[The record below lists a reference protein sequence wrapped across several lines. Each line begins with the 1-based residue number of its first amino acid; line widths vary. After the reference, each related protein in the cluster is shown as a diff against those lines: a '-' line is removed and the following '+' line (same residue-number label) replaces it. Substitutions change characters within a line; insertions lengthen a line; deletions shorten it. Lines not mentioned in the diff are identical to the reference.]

1 MRPFEYFRPSSL
13 KEASELLVRYGDG
26 AHLLNGGT
34 DLIVRMRD
42 GLTLPSAVIDLK
54 GIEQLSRIREDEESV
69 YIGATVNLN
78 QVGRDETIGK
88 YFPYLVKA
96 ALSVGSK
103 QVRNRATCVGNL
115 CNASPLADTATPLM
129 ALDAVIEVFGPEGE
143 REIPIQDFFVFVR
156 KTSLKP
162 AEIVKGVRVPKTAG
176 QGVFTKLAR
185 RKEVDLSMV
194 CMTLLKAQDGWR
206 LSYGAVAP
214 TPVRLPKT
222 EALLNQGANP
232 EEILACAVSEVK
244 PIDDVRASKEYRLDM
259 VKVMLKRGLEQIEK
273 GGAVS

>member
-42 GLTLPSAVIDLK
+42 GLTLPEAVIDLK
-54 GIEQLSRIREDEESV
+54 GIDQLSRIREDEESV

-88 YFPYLVKA
+88 RFPYLSEA

-103 QVRNRATCVGNL
+103 QVRNRATCIGNL

-129 ALDAVIEVFGPEGE
+129 ALNAVLEVFGPEGE
-143 REIPIQDFFVFVR
+143 REIPIQEFFVFVR

-162 AEIVKGVRVPKTAG
+162 GEIVKGVRVPKTAG

-222 EALLNQGANP
+222 EALLNQGAAL
-232 EEILACAVSEVK
+232 EEVLSSAVSEVK
-244 PIDDVRASKEYRLDM
+244 PIDDVRASREYRLDM

>member
-129 ALDAVIEVFGPEGE
+129 ALDAVFEVFGPEGE

-244 PIDDVRASKEYRLDM
+244 PIDDVRASREYRLEM

>member
-244 PIDDVRASKEYRLDM
+244 PIDDVRASREYRLDM